1 MFCTLSKT
9 IYSDEYR
16 RIIDKVRQARLTAEL
31 TQEEVAQALEIKQS
45 LVSKIE
51 SCQRRLDV
59 LELLEL
65 SRFLGKPVEYFFYPS
80 ASGRVKSPLRKSLK
94 AASPRKKKRG

>member
-1 MFCTLSKT
+1 MSKT

-16 RIIDKVRQARLTAEL
+16 RIIDKVRQARISAEL
-31 TQEEVAQALEIKQS
+31 TQEDVAQALGIKQS

-51 SCQRRLDV
+51 SCQRRVDV

-65 SRFLGKPVEYFFYPS
+65 SRFLGKPVEFFFYAS
-80 ASGRVKSPLRKSLK
+80 ASGKLKSQSRKTLK
-94 AASPRKKKRG
+94 AASVKKKKRTR